1 LGKILDSL
9 VNVPLIIPTV
19 ALGFS
24 LSLFWGSIYA
34 GDSLGLFMVI
44 LGHISFTFPLVVRNI
59 VGAVEEV
66 DSSYEEVAMTLGAK
80 PFQAFSK
87 VLMPII
93 QSSIIAGAILA
104 FTRSLGETGAT
115 IAISDKVNT
124 VPVYIM
130 SLIDAHNYTE
140 AAFCSIILIAIC
152 FVFMFAL
159 RIVISRGGGRR
170 A

>member
-1 LGKILDSL
+1 MI
-9 VNVPLIIPTV
+9 
-19 ALGFS
+19 
-24 LSLFWGSIYA
+24 
-34 GDSLGLFMVI
+34 MVI

-66 DSSYEEVAMTLGAK
+66 DASYEEVAMTLGAK

-93 QSSIIAGAILA
+93 KSSIIAGAILA

-115 IAISDKVNT
+115 IAISDTVNT
-124 VPVYIM
+124 VPVYILN
-130 SLIDAHNYTE
+130 LINNDNYTE

-152 FVFMFAL
+152 FVFMFAV
-159 RIVISRGGGRR
+159 RIVINRGGRR

>member
-1 LGKILDSL
+1 M
-9 VNVPLIIPTV
+9 
-19 ALGFS
+19 
-24 LSLFWGSIYA
+24 
-34 GDSLGLFMVI
+34 GLLMVT
-44 LGHISFTFPLVVRNI
+44 LGHIAFTFPLIVRNI

-93 QSSIIAGAILA
+93 KSSIIAGAVLA

-115 IAISDKVNT
+115 LAISDSVKT
-124 VPVYIM
+124 VPIYIM
-130 SLIDAHNYTE
+130 DLVNEALKPGADPALFTE
-140 AAFCSIILIAIC
+140 AAFCAIILVAIC
-152 FVFMFAL
+152 FVFIFIL
-159 RIVISRGGGRR
+159 RMVIARGARN